1 MRKKKCY
8 IYTRVSTAAQTEG
21 YSLEAQQERLR
32 EYADYKNLEIAGEYC
47 DAGKSGKSIVGRP
60 AFLQMLDDISSE
72 KDNISFVL
80 VFKLSRF
87 GRNAAD
93 ILKSLQLLEDYEVD
107 LICVEDAIDSS
118 TPGGKLTLT
127 ILSAVAEIEREN
139 INVQFMAGKMQ
150 KILNGGWPGGP
161 APYGY
166 RSVNKELVV
175 EPEEA
180 EIVKLIFDRYIQ
192 DDGTLNGVAI
202 WLNNNGYSRISKG
215 EVKPFTYDFIVNVLD
230 NPTYHGKINYFRRT
244 NIKGIRK
251 NPKDAVEVDGIH
263 EAIIDEDLWQQAR
276 EKREAS
282 SGRQEKVDEP
292 DRVSLL
298 SGLIKCP
305 ACGNGLIATKNKHV
319 NKNRGGHYKT
329 IHYYSCRYYR
339 KSAGRTCE
347 FKHTYNQAKIDSA
360 VFEIVS
366 NLAAHPA
373 FEKAMAM
380 AAGGDESVEAY
391 EKRMKEIRKDLY
403 HQEHEKNRVGAELD
417 NLDVLSDDYDT
428 EYERIQAEMDDIYDR
443 IESLELSLKKIKK
456 KCSEA
461 RQGVSSI
468 EGIKKILKNF
478 GKFYE
483 KLTSEEQ
490 RELYRQFIE
499 RIEVYPEEQEDGRV
513 LKSIYFRFPVRYGE
527 TDTIETWIGAEDE
540 PDDEIAFVL
549 DCSEVQVTVAEAKAT
564 YAEIRAYV
572 LEHTGMK
579 VSSLYIAQIK
589 RKYGIDVGIAYNKPE
604 QNKNHVP
611 VCPVEKELA
620 IMDALKAF
628 RMLTEDTEYMEAAL
642 NAGGGLQP

>member
-139 INVQFMAGKMQ
+139 INVQFMVGKMQ

-628 RMLTEDTEYMEAAL
+628 RMLTEDTEYMEAAV
-642 NAGGGLQP
+642 

>member
-150 KILNGGWPGGP
+150 KILNGGWPGGH

-628 RMLTEDTEYMEAAL
+628 RMLTEDTEYMEAAV
-642 NAGGGLQP
+642 

>member
-175 EPEEA
+175 ESEEA
-180 EIVKLIFDRYIQ
+180 EIVRLIFERYIQ
-192 DDGTLNGVAI
+192 EDGTLNGVVI

-215 EVKPFTYDFIVNVLD
+215 EVKPFTYNFIVNVLD
-230 NPTYHGKINYFRRT
+230 NPIYHGKLNYFRRT

-263 EAIIDEDLWQQAR
+263 EAIINEDLWQQTR

-282 SGRQEKVDEP
+282 SGRMEKVDEP
-292 DRVSLL
+292 NRVSLL
-298 SGLIKCP
+298 SGLIKYP
-305 ACGNGLIATKNKHV
+305 ACGNGLIASKSKHV
-319 NKNRGGHYKT
+319 NRNRGGHYKT

-347 FKHTYNQAKIDSA
+347 FKHTYNQAKVDSA
-360 VFEIVS
+360 VYEIVS
-366 NLAAHPA
+366 NLAAHPE

-468 EGIKKILKNF
+468 EGIKKILKSF

-513 LKSIYFRFPVRYGE
+513 LKSIHFRFPVRYGE
-527 TDTIETWIGAEDE
+527 TDIIETWIGAEGAPDE
-540 PDDEIAFVL
+540 EIAFVL
-549 DCSEVQVTVAEAKAT
+549 DCSKVQVTVAEAKAT

-628 RMLTEDTEYMEAAL
+628 RMLTEDTEYMEAAV
-642 NAGGGLQP
+642 

>member
-276 EKREAS
+276 EKRDAS

-628 RMLTEDTEYMEAAL
+628 RMLTEDTEYMEAAV
-642 NAGGGLQP
+642 

>member
-244 NIKGIRK
+244 NLKGVRK

-263 EAIIDEDLWQQAR
+263 EAIIDEALWQQAR
-276 EKREAS
+276 KKREAS

-305 ACGNGLIATKNKHV
+305 ACGSGLIATKNKHV

-347 FKHTYNQAKIDSA
+347 FKHTYNQTKIDSA

-391 EKRMKEIRKDLY
+391 EKRMKEIRKGLY

-513 LKSIYFRFPVRYGE
+513 LKSIHFRFPVRYGE
-527 TDTIETWIGAEDE
+527 TDTIETWIGAEGE

-572 LEHTGMK
+572 LENTGMK

-589 RKYGIDVGIAYNKPE
+589 RKYGIDIGIAYNKPE
-604 QNKNHVP
+604 QNKNRVP

-628 RMLTEDTEYMEAAL
+628 RMLTEDTEYMEAAV
-642 NAGGGLQP
+642 

>member
-513 LKSIYFRFPVRYGE
+513 LKSIYFRYPVRYGE
-527 TDTIETWIGAEDE
+527 SDTIETWIGAEDE

-628 RMLTEDTEYMEAAL
+628 RMLTEDTEYMEAAV
-642 NAGGGLQP
+642 

>member
-527 TDTIETWIGAEDE
+527 TDTIETWIGTEDE

-628 RMLTEDTEYMEAAL
+628 RMLTEDTEYMEAAV
-642 NAGGGLQP
+642 

>member
-251 NPKDAVEVDGIH
+251 NPKDAVEVGGIH

-628 RMLTEDTEYMEAAL
+628 RMLTEDTEYMEAAV
-642 NAGGGLQP
+642 

>member
-21 YSLEAQQERLR
+21 YSLEAQQKRLR

-47 DAGKSGKSIVGRP
+47 DVGKSGKSIVGRP

-150 KILNGGWPGGP
+150 KVLNGGWPGGP

-192 DDGTLNGVAI
+192 DEGTLNGVAI

-215 EVKPFTYDFIVNVLD
+215 EIKPFTYDFIVNVLD

-305 ACGNGLIATKNKHV
+305 ACGNGLIASKNKRV

-360 VFEIVS
+360 VYEIVS

-417 NLDVLSDDYDT
+417 NLDVLSDNYDT

-461 RQGVSSI
+461 MQGVSSI
-468 EGIKKILKNF
+468 EGIKRILKNF

-499 RIEVYPEEQEDGRV
+499 WIEVYPEEQEDGRV
-513 LKSIYFRFPVRYGE
+513 LKSIHFRFPVRYGE
-527 TDTIETWIGAEDE
+527 TDTIETWMGAEGE

-620 IMDALKAF
+620 IIDALKAF
-628 RMLTEDTEYMEAAL
+628 RMLTEDTEYMEAEV
-642 NAGGGLQP
+642 

>member
-456 KCSEA
+456 KCNEA
-461 RQGVSSI
+461 KQGVSSI
-468 EGIKKILKNF
+468 EGIKKLLKNF

-513 LKSIYFRFPVRYGE
+513 LKSIHFRFPVRYGE
-527 TDTIETWIGAEDE
+527 TDTIETLIGTESE

-628 RMLTEDTEYMEAAL
+628 RMLTEDTEYMEAAV
-642 NAGGGLQP
+642 

>member
-127 ILSAVAEIEREN
+127 ILSAAAEIEREN

-461 RQGVSSI
+461 RQGVSSD
-468 EGIKKILKNF
+468 
-478 GKFYE
+478 
-483 KLTSEEQ
+483 
-490 RELYRQFIE
+490 R
-499 RIEVYPEEQEDGRV
+499 
-513 LKSIYFRFPVRYGE
+513 KSV
-527 TDTIETWIGAEDE
+527 
-540 PDDEIAFVL
+540 V
-549 DCSEVQVTVAEAKAT
+549 
-564 YAEIRAYV
+564 
-572 LEHTGMK
+572 
-579 VSSLYIAQIK
+579 
-589 RKYGIDVGIAYNKPE
+589 
-604 QNKNHVP
+604 
-611 VCPVEKELA
+611 
-620 IMDALKAF
+620 
-628 RMLTEDTEYMEAAL
+628 
-642 NAGGGLQP
+642 

>member
-1 MRKKKCY
+1 VRKKKCY

-263 EAIIDEDLWQQAR
+263 EVIIDENLWQQAR

-292 DRVSLL
+292 DRMSLL

-305 ACGNGLIATKNKHV
+305 ACGNGLIATKSKHV
-319 NKNRGGHYKT
+319 NRNRGGHYKT

-380 AAGGDESVEAY
+380 AAGGDESVDAY

-456 KCSEA
+456 KCNEA

-478 GKFYE
+478 GRFYE

-513 LKSIYFRFPVRYGE
+513 LKSIHFRFPVRYGE
-527 TDTIETWIGAEDE
+527 TDTIETWMGAEGE
-540 PDDEIAFVL
+540 PDDEISFVL
-549 DCSEVQVTVAEAKAT
+549 DCSEVQVTAAEAKAT

-628 RMLTEDTEYMEAAL
+628 RMLTEDTEYMEAAV
-642 NAGGGLQP
+642 

>member
-32 EYADYKNLEIAGEYC
+32 EYADYKNLGIAGEYC

-628 RMLTEDTEYMEAAL
+628 RMLTEDTEYMEAAV
-642 NAGGGLQP
+642 

>member
-263 EAIIDEDLWQQAR
+263 EAIIDENLWQQAR

-292 DRVSLL
+292 DRMSLL

-305 ACGNGLIATKNKHV
+305 ACGNGLIASKNKHV

-347 FKHTYNQAKIDSA
+347 FKHTYNQSKIDSA

-461 RQGVSSI
+461 KQGVSSI

-499 RIEVYPEEQEDGRV
+499 RIEVYLEEQEDGRV
-513 LKSIYFRFPVRYGE
+513 LKSIHFRFPVRYGE
-527 TDTIETWIGAEDE
+527 TDTIETWMGAEGE

-549 DCSEVQVTVAEAKAT
+549 DCTKVQVTVAEAKAT

-628 RMLTEDTEYMEAAL
+628 RMLTEDTEYMEAAV
-642 NAGGGLQP
+642 

>member
-215 EVKPFTYDFIVNVLD
+215 EVKPFTYDFIVTVLD

-628 RMLTEDTEYMEAAL
+628 RMLTEDTEYMEAAV
-642 NAGGGLQP
+642 

>member
-118 TPGGKLTLT
+118 TLGGKLTLT

-628 RMLTEDTEYMEAAL
+628 RMLTEDTEYMEAAV
-642 NAGGGLQP
+642 

>member
-150 KILNGGWPGGP
+150 KILNGGWHGGP

-628 RMLTEDTEYMEAAL
+628 RMLTEDTEYMEAAV
-642 NAGGGLQP
+642 

>member
-1 MRKKKCY
+1 VRKKKCY

-244 NIKGIRK
+244 NLKGVRK
-251 NPKDAVEVDGIH
+251 NPKDAVEVDGIY
-263 EAIIDEDLWQQAR
+263 EAIIDEALWQQAR

-305 ACGNGLIATKNKHV
+305 ACGSGLIATKNKHV

-347 FKHTYNQAKIDSA
+347 FKHTYNQTKIDSA

-513 LKSIYFRFPVRYGE
+513 LKSIHFRFPVRYGE
-527 TDTIETWIGAEDE
+527 TDTIETWIGAEGE

-564 YAEIRAYV
+564 YAEIGAYV

-589 RKYGIDVGIAYNKPE
+589 RKYGIDIGIAYNKPE
-604 QNKNHVP
+604 QNKNRVP

-628 RMLTEDTEYMEAAL
+628 RMLTEDTEYMEAAV
-642 NAGGGLQP
+642 

>member
-628 RMLTEDTEYMEAAL
+628 RMRTEDTEYMEAAV
-642 NAGGGLQP
+642 

>member
-428 EYERIQAEMDDIYDR
+428 EYERIQEEMDDIYDR

-628 RMLTEDTEYMEAAL
+628 RMLTEDTEYMEAAV
-642 NAGGGLQP
+642 

>member
-150 KILNGGWPGGP
+150 KILSGGWPGGP

-244 NIKGIRK
+244 NLKGVRK

-263 EAIIDEDLWQQAR
+263 EAIIDEALWQQAR
-276 EKREAS
+276 EKRGAS

-305 ACGNGLIATKNKHV
+305 ACGSGLIATKNKHV

-347 FKHTYNQAKIDSA
+347 FKHTYNQTKIDSA

-428 EYERIQAEMDDIYDR
+428 EYERIQEEMDDIYDR

-468 EGIKKILKNF
+468 EGIKKILKNY

-513 LKSIYFRFPVRYGE
+513 LKSIHFRFPVRYGE
-527 TDTIETWIGAEDE
+527 TDTIETWIGAEGE

-589 RKYGIDVGIAYNKPE
+589 RKYGIDIGIAYNKPE
-604 QNKNHVP
+604 QNKNRVP

-628 RMLTEDTEYMEAAL
+628 RMLTEDTEYMEAAV
-642 NAGGGLQP
+642 

>member
-87 GRNAAD
+87 GRNAVD

-215 EVKPFTYDFIVNVLD
+215 EVKPFTYDFIVKVLD

-628 RMLTEDTEYMEAAL
+628 RMLTEDTEYMEAAV
-642 NAGGGLQP
+642 

>member
-8 IYTRVSTAAQTEG
+8 IDTRVSTAAQTEG

-628 RMLTEDTEYMEAAL
+628 RMLTEDTEYMEAAV
-642 NAGGGLQP
+642 

>member
-244 NIKGIRK
+244 NLKGVRK

-263 EAIIDEDLWQQAR
+263 EAIIDEALWQQAR
-276 EKREAS
+276 EKREAA

-305 ACGNGLIATKNKHV
+305 ACGSGLIATKNKHV

-347 FKHTYNQAKIDSA
+347 FKHTYNQTKIDSA

-428 EYERIQAEMDDIYDR
+428 EYERIQEEMDDIYDR

-513 LKSIYFRFPVRYGE
+513 LKSIHFRFPVRYGE
-527 TDTIETWIGAEDE
+527 TDTIETWIGAECE

-589 RKYGIDVGIAYNKPE
+589 RKYGIDIGIAYNKPE
-604 QNKNHVP
+604 QNKNRVP

-628 RMLTEDTEYMEAAL
+628 RMLTEDTEYMEAAV
-642 NAGGGLQP
+642 

>member
-549 DCSEVQVTVAEAKAT
+549 DCSEGQVTVAEAKAT

-628 RMLTEDTEYMEAAL
+628 RMLTEDTEYMEAAV
-642 NAGGGLQP
+642 

>member
-60 AFLQMLDDISSE
+60 AFLQMLNDISSE

-628 RMLTEDTEYMEAAL
+628 RMLTEDTEYMEAAV
-642 NAGGGLQP
+642 

>member
-428 EYERIQAEMDDIYDR
+428 KYERIQAEMDDIYDR

-628 RMLTEDTEYMEAAL
+628 RMLTEDTEYMEAAV
-642 NAGGGLQP
+642 

>member
-319 NKNRGGHYKT
+319 NKNCGGHYKT

-628 RMLTEDTEYMEAAL
+628 RMLTEDTEYMEAAV
-642 NAGGGLQP
+642 

>member
-263 EAIIDEDLWQQAR
+263 EAIIDEDLWRQAR

-628 RMLTEDTEYMEAAL
+628 RMLTEDTEYMEAAV
-642 NAGGGLQP
+642 

>member
-32 EYADYKNLEIAGEYC
+32 EYADYKNFEIAGEYC

-215 EVKPFTYDFIVNVLD
+215 EVKPFTYDFIVTVLD

-628 RMLTEDTEYMEAAL
+628 RMLTEDTEYMEAAV
-642 NAGGGLQP
+642 

>member
-32 EYADYKNLEIAGEYC
+32 EYADYKNFEIAGEYC

-628 RMLTEDTEYMEAAL
+628 RMLTEDTEYMEAAV
-642 NAGGGLQP
+642 

>member
-527 TDTIETWIGAEDE
+527 TDTIETLIGTESE

-628 RMLTEDTEYMEAAL
+628 RMLTEDTEYMEAAV
-642 NAGGGLQP
+642 

>member
-107 LICVEDAIDSS
+107 LFCVEDAIDSS

-263 EAIIDEDLWQQAR
+263 EAIIDENLWQQAR

-292 DRVSLL
+292 DRMSLL

-305 ACGNGLIATKNKHV
+305 ACGNGLLASKNKHV

-347 FKHTYNQAKIDSA
+347 FKHTYNQSKIDSA

-461 RQGVSSI
+461 KQGVSSI

-499 RIEVYPEEQEDGRV
+499 RIEVYLEEQEDGRV
-513 LKSIYFRFPVRYGE
+513 LKSIHFRFPVRYGE
-527 TDTIETWIGAEDE
+527 TDTIETWMGAEGE

-549 DCSEVQVTVAEAKAT
+549 DCTKVQVTVAEAKAT

-628 RMLTEDTEYMEAAL
+628 RMLTEDTEYMEAAV
-642 NAGGGLQP
+642 